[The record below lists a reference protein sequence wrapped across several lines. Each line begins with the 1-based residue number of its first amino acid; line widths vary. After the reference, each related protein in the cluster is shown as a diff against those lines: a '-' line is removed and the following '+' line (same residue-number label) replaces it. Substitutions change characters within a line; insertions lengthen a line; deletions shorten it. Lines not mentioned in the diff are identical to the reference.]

1 VFCLFLSQK
10 CQKCGDSAQSRQRL
24 HVLDKGCKDKT
35 PLRPR
40 SARPPGPC
48 NLLRRDEK
56 IFSYT
61 VSARNEYCDSI
72 IHKSCFLLEENETK
86 SQFWQSEGG
95 RQRSAKSVET
105 GYCDSIIHGSCFL
118 FDENIEVCRF

>member
-1 VFCLFLSQK
+1 MFLGQK
-10 CQKCGDSAQSRQRL
+10 WQKCGDTVKNTQRFL
-24 HVLDKGCKDKT
+24 RIHKGCKDKT
-35 PLRPR
+35 PSGPR
-40 SARPPGPC
+40 CAQPSGPC

-118 FDENIEVCRF
+118 FDENIEV